1 MLQIYPIKVGWMDL
15 MTMINYRENYLL
27 QGVHLLG
34 NADFTKPETQQ
45 NVKSILGD
53 RRVDCV
59 LSDMAPNA
67 TGVRSLDQENITKL
81 CYSVLRFAAL
91 VSSVNAN
98 LLVKLWNNGDVPQL
112 EQNMLRFY
120 EKVKFIKPAA
130 SRTDSSEVFMLAK
143 GFLGLKT

>member
-1 MLQIYPIKVGWMDL
+1 MDL